1 MQIDGLSS
9 RRAQARAL
17 FAGLLLSLPLAGQ
30 SQETIPVA
38 DAGQGIPDDYYRA
51 ELVILE
57 RRIEPAAVNEFMSTQ
72 KVEPTPETE
81 STLQAIAQDGTVET
95 TLELAP
101 TSELSLNSA
110 AQRLVNSGRYRVLVN
125 AGWYQA
131 FPPDYEGE
139 PLKVAVGDWLE
150 RAGIREIEGTI
161 TIDRQRYLHVDV
173 HLNHWQYNES
183 ATAPDMTALSPGE
196 AGVNSGETAM
206 ASEEAPAAAN
216 ANAAIGTDAQ
226 GEAEDGIQ
234 MTEQGNIQP
243 GFTGAPLELLTWIRE
258 TRRMR
263 SEEIHFLDSPTIGVL
278 VFFKKIE
285 ATE

>member
-1 MQIDGLSS
+1 MLIDGLLP
-9 RRAQARAL
+9 RRTLIRTL
-17 FAGLLLSLPLAGQ
+17 FAGLLLSFPFAGHA
-30 SQETIPVA
+30 QESASSPNSA
-38 DAGQGIPDDYYRA
+38 QGIPSDYYRA

-57 RRIEPAAVNEFMSTQ
+57 RRIEPSAVNENM
-72 KVEPTPETE
+72 KGRAVEPAPETE
-81 STLQAIAQDGTVET
+81 AVLQAIAQDGTVQT
-95 TLELAP
+95 TLDLAP

-131 FPPDYEGE
+131 FPPDYDGE

-150 RAGIREIEGTI
+150 RAGVREIEGTI

-173 HLNHWQYNES
+173 HLNHWQYAES
-183 ATAPDMTALSPGE
+183 TP
-196 AGVNSGETAM
+196 M
-206 ASEEAPAAAN
+206 AEIAEAPAE
-216 ANAAIGTDAQ
+216 
-226 GEAEDGIQ
+226 GEAPVAAT
-234 MTEQGNIQP
+234 TEGGLNEQADSNTLQP
-243 GFTGAPLELLTWIRE
+243 GLTGTPLELLTWIRE

-285 ATE
+285 ATD